1 MIKLINIKVFVANMI
16 VIFNLIKSF
25 YKLML
30 ERLIRY
36 GKLVIVGYKQVGYRR
51 EVRAISGRVQNL
63 VLFGVEGIVRGFT
76 VVLCWQAL

>member
-30 ERLIRY
+30 ERLVRY
-36 GKLVIVGYKQVGYRR
+36 GKLVIVGYK
-51 EVRAISGRVQNL
+51 
-63 VLFGVEGIVRGFT
+63 
-76 VVLCWQAL
+76 